1 MLCLVAVIA
10 FAKFGSATPFTPAA
24 LHPSLNFGTLGVWAT
39 ILYAFSGSEAA
50 SFMGD
55 EIKDARRT
63 IPRALIVAVLV
74 ALPQAQVNSMEG
86 IMQAITSAAER
97 VGWYGIGPA
106 VALLICLANLGGV
119 GAYLAALARIPF
131 VVGID
136 RYLPS
141 AFGRVHPKW
150 GTPAVSLITQA
161 VCCMAFILMG
171 QAGSTVRGA
180 YQLLI
185 TMTIITNFGP
195 YLFMFAAMI
204 RLQREPVEPG
214 VVTVPGGKPVAIV
227 LATVAFLTTTAVIV
241 ASVFPDPGEPNRVL
255 AVAKVIF
262 FSVVLIG
269 GGVLLYELG
278 RRRAKL
284 D

>member
-1 MLCLVAVIA
+1 
-10 FAKFGSATPFTPAA
+10 
-24 LHPSLNFGTLGVWAT
+24 
-39 ILYAFSGSEAA
+39 
-50 SFMGD
+50 
-55 EIKDARRT
+55 
-63 IPRALIVAVLV
+63 
-74 ALPQAQVNSMEG
+74 
-86 IMQAITSAAER
+86 
-97 VGWYGIGPA
+97 
-106 VALLICLANLGGV
+106 
-119 GAYLAALARIPF
+119 
-131 VVGID
+131 
-136 RYLPS
+136 
-141 AFGRVHPKW
+141 
-150 GTPAVSLITQA
+150 
-161 VCCMAFILMG
+161 MAFILMG

-204 RLQREPVEPG
+204 RLQREPVESG
-214 VVTVPGGKPVAIV
+214 VFTVPGGKPVAIV
-227 LATVAFLTTTAVIV
+227 LAIIAFLTTIAVIV

>member
-1 MLCLVAVIA
+1 
-10 FAKFGSATPFTPAA
+10 
-24 LHPSLNFGTLGVWAT
+24 
-39 ILYAFSGSEAA
+39 
-50 SFMGD
+50 
-55 EIKDARRT
+55 
-63 IPRALIVAVLV
+63 
-74 ALPQAQVNSMEG
+74 MEG
-86 IMQAITSAAER
+86 IMLAITNAAAR
-97 VGWYGIGPA
+97 VGWNGIGPA

-150 GTPAVSLITQA
+150 GTPAVALVTQA
-161 VCCMAFILMG
+161 VACMVFILMG

-180 YQLLI
+180 YQILV
-185 TMTIITNFGP
+185 TMTIITNFVP

-214 VVTVPGGKPVAIV
+214 VITVPGGRPVAFA
-227 LATVAFLTTTAVIV
+227 LAILALVTTCAVIV
-241 ASVFPDPGEPNRVL
+241 ASVVPDPGEPNKLL

-269 GGVLLYELG
+269 GGVLLYAVG
-278 RRRAKL
+278 RRRAKA